1 MVSTYPE
8 MRVLR
13 VMLHLRV
20 LSKPLATAATISL
33 LLLSGCGGNASNENA
48 PVAEGENSPQPWL
61 NDYTTALWQIE
72 QQRQSTYPVLQE
84 NIPDTEQA
92 ALAEVR
98 CNQPETIRGF
108 SRTLRREIVA
118 YCDRVAEIIEAQ
130 NLTVDEFNQ
139 IRDRLDE
146 DPLLETQVMQQLTE
160 LQQQQQG

>member
-1 MVSTYPE
+1 MASTYPE

-48 PVAEGENSPQPWL
+48 PVAEGENSPEPWL
-61 NDYTTALWQIE
+61 NNYTTALWQIE
-72 QQRQSTYPVLQE
+72 QQRQTTYPVLQE
-84 NIPDTEQA
+84 NIPDAEQA

-118 YCDRVAEIIEAQ
+118 YCDRVAEIIETQ

-139 IRDRLDE
+139 IGDRLD
-146 DPLLETQVMQQLTE
+146 DDSRLNNQVIEQLAE
-160 LQQQQQG
+160 LQQQEQG

>member
-84 NIPDTEQA
+84 NIPDTEQG

-130 NLTVDEFNQ
+130 NLTVEEFNQ